1 MTGHTNNQK
10 IADLFSSLSTP
21 LLADAA
27 IRLKCELRI
36 APPGI
41 RSIRPGMKCAGRVL
55 PVRHYGSVDVFLEAC
70 ETASPGDILVID
82 NAGRVDE
89 GCIGDLTTLE
99 VQGSG
104 VAGIIVWGVHR
115 DTPELREICFP
126 VFSYGGW
133 PSGPQRL
140 DVHDEP
146 TFSSAQVGNFV
157 VGPTDVAIADDD
169 GCVFVPLAIIEELLK
184 TAHSIWV
191 TERRQAELIK
201 KGTTLRAQLNFWE
214 YLSKRGTDPSYT
226 LRKHLRNANA
236 AIEE

>member
-1 MTGHTNNQK
+1 MNNKK
-10 IADLFSSLSTP
+10 IADLFLPLSTP
-21 LLADAA
+21 LIADAG

-41 RSIRPGMKCAGRVL
+41 RSIRPGMRCAGRAL

-70 ETASPGDILVID
+70 EMSSPGDVLVID
-82 NAGRVDE
+82 NNGRLDE

-99 VQGSG
+99 VQSSGLSG
-104 VAGIIVWGVHR
+104 VIVWGAHR
-115 DTPELREICFP
+115 DTPELCEIGFP
-126 VFSYGGW
+126 VFSYGSW
-133 PSGPQRL
+133 PSGPERL
-140 DVHDEP
+140 DPRDEA
-146 TFSSAQVGNFV
+146 TFRCARLGNFV
-157 VGPTDVAIADDD
+157 VGPTDAAFADDD
-169 GCVFVPLAIIEELLK
+169 GCVFVPLAIVGELLK

-191 TERRQAELIK
+191 IERRQAELIEE
-201 KGTTLRAQLNFWE
+201 GTTLRAQLNFSK